1 MSEPAGTGPAAT
13 GRRRLA
19 AAVAAGALG
28 LAVLAGWLAWRGGDD
43 ASGGD
48 CRPGPPQELT
58 ARVVRE
64 LPHDPE
70 AYTQGLVLAGGELW
84 ESTGLRGESDLRRVD
99 LDTGRV
105 EALVP
110 LDEALFGEGL
120 AEGDGGELVQLTWQ
134 EGTALRWDPAGPV
147 PTGSFTYEGE
157 GWGLSTLDDGRLVMS
172 DGSDILAVRDPV
184 DFSVLREV
192 TVGRDGGEATGLN
205 ELEWDGSRLWANRYQ
220 TEEIL
225 RIDVSCG
232 AVDGVVDG
240 APLVRR
246 AEELIAEGGLA
257 RDTSR
262 TDVLNGIAWL
272 GPGPGAGPDSYLVTG
287 KRWPVA
293 FEVRFEPA

>member
-1 MSEPAGTGPAAT
+1 MSE
-13 GRRRLA
+13 RRRPVTA
-19 AAVAAGALG
+19 AAAGALA
-28 LAVLAGWLAWRGGDD
+28 LVVLAGWLVWRAADG
-43 ASGGD
+43 ATGD
-48 CRPGPPQELT
+48 CEAGPPEELR
-58 ARVVRE
+58 ARVLRE

-110 LDEALFGEGL
+110 LDAELFGEGL
-120 AEGDGGELVQLTWQ
+120 AEGDGGELVQLTWTS
-134 EGTALRWDPAGPV
+134 GTALRWDPDGPER
-147 PTGSFTYEGE
+147 TGAFTYEGE
-157 GWGLSTLDDGRLVMS
+157 GWGLSTLDDGELVMS
-172 DGSDILAVRDPV
+172 DGSDVLEVRDPA

-192 TVGRDGGEATGLN
+192 PVERRGGEATGLN

-220 TEEIL
+220 SEEIL
-225 RIDVSCG
+225 RIDLGCG
-232 AVDGVVDG
+232 AVDGLVDG

-246 AEELIAEGGLA
+246 AEELMAGAGLE

-272 GPGPGAGPDSYLVTG
+272 GPDDPERYLVTG

-293 FEVRFEPA
+293 FEVRFEPR